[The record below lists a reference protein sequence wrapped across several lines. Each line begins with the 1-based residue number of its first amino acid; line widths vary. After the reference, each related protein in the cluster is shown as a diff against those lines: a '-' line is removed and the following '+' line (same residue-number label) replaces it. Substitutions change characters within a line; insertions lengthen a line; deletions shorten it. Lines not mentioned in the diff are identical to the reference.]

1 MKIYELLLEYRR
13 DVTQQKL
20 AKELAVIAD
29 NENTT
34 PEDVLEQVEQIDPTK
49 NKQYVLWLVKQ
60 LVKQQFRL
68 EDAPRVT
75 ELLNNFIAVKNRL
88 PVEQRD
94 IGRFD
99 FYKLDDLIDKT
110 MNVELEKATA
120 TSNGTFPV
128 VPGSKVLYNGP
139 LGQLAIPE
147 TEEASCELGRGTK
160 WCTAAE
166 KNNMFDSYSQ
176 QGPLYVWRDKN
187 GEKYQFHF
195 EATQFMDSK
204 DHPIDAKTIAY
215 FRTKHPV
222 TSKLFAKRE
231 SEILKSGGPQSLMRY
246 ARTVINGRWPDA
258 EPVIMQDPMSAD
270 VYATEIIGGRWP
282 EAEPVIMT
290 RPMSAVAYASDVIKG
305 RWPEAEPVIMAHPMS
320 AVAYARDVIKGRWP
334 EAEPTIKGSGDPARV
349 YAKEVIGGRWPAAE
363 ASIMT
368 DSYSAFMYA
377 TEVIGGRWP
386 EAEPI
391 IATHMTWWK
400 RYTKLF
406 PDAAAAPTV
415 RPKPNPKSAK

>member
-1 MKIYELLLEYRR
+1 MANR
-13 DVTQQKL
+13 
-20 AKELAVIAD
+20 
-29 NENTT
+29 
-34 PEDVLEQVEQIDPTK
+34 
-49 NKQYVLWLVKQ
+49 
-60 LVKQQFRL
+60 QFRL

-75 ELLNNFIAVKNRL
+75 ELLTNFISVKNRL
-88 PVEQRD
+88 PLDQRD

-110 MNVELEKATA
+110 MNVELGKDAA
-120 TSNGTFPV
+120 TSDGTFPV

-231 SEILKSGGPQSLMRY
+231 SEILKSGGPQFLMRY

-258 EPVIMQDPMSAD
+258 EPVIMQDPVSAD

-282 EAEPVIMT
+282 EAEPVIMAH
-290 RPMSAVAYASDVIKG
+290 PMSAVAYASDVIKG
-305 RWPEAEPVIMAHPMS
+305 RWPEAEPVIMAYPMS

-368 DSYSAFMYA
+368 NSYSAFMYA
-377 TEVIGGRWP
+377 KEILGRRWP

-391 IATHMTWWK
+391 IATHKLWWK

-406 PDAAAAPTV
+406 PDAVAASTAST
-415 RPKPNPKSAK
+415 KPKSRSVK